1 MFTHPNTGIAL
12 NKKALFRQNNFPL
25 NRAWKTTR
33 EFKKNV
39 IKSDK
44 NSSLKQTA
52 QTATQQV
59 NKKTQRVK
67 RKRYE
72 LDFLNVYP
80 SLRENMGYY
89 SCRQEATFLFG
100 LRKDPKISKRQTF
113 DLLKQIP
120 EFIVSQIKT
129 RIKALMHFSTESPR
143 TDLTWKESLKG
154 IFCCLVVR
162 NWELSV
168 HS

>member
-1 MFTHPNTGIAL
+1 MKDNEKSL
-12 NKKALFRQNNFPL
+12 KKH
-25 NRAWKTTR
+25 
-33 EFKKNV
+33 V
-39 IKSDK
+39 IKYLK
-44 NSSLKQTA
+44 NSSLKQTT
-52 QTATQQV
+52 QTAALQV

-80 SLRENMGYY
+80 ALREDMGYY

-120 EFIVSQIKT
+120 EFIVSQKSNSHQ
-129 RIKALMHFSTESPR
+129 ALMHFSTESPR
-143 TDLTWKESLKG
+143 TDLMRKELQTESLKA
-154 IFCCLVVR
+154 IFAA
-162 NWELSV
+162 W
-168 HS
+168 